1 MHYSGDNS
9 YLFVNGK
16 EIYKLKGDN
25 GILNLKFVYEAYLMD
40 LMLLTLE
47 KYLQENVYDFSADY
61 KAVDKFEILNIHK
74 YLIVENNIK

>member
-61 KAVDKFEILNIHK
+61 KAVDKFEILNIDK